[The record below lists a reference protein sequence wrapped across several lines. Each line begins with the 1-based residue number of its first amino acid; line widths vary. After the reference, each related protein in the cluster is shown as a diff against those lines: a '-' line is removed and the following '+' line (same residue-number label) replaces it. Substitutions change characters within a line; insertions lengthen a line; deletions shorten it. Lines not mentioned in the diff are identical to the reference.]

1 MGRATIMR
9 YLIEMGSGMV
19 MGDWEL
25 VIIGAG
31 AAGLTAGL
39 YGARSGLKTLIV
51 EEKMA
56 GGTTADAP
64 VIENY
69 PGFISINGQELVK
82 KMVEQCERF
91 GAEIRQLEKVEKLEL
106 DGGKKVVTNR
116 GVYEASA
123 VIIATGTHHRKLG
136 VPGEEKFSGRGVSY
150 CVVCDAPFFKDKR
163 VLVVGGGNSAAITAL
178 YLSEIASTVKLA
190 HRRGQLRAEEALTRE
205 LEKKENVEILWNTEV
220 KEIRGDTLVKE
231 AVLYNNK
238 TDETWNLEVD
248 GIFIQVGEAPN
259 SEFAEKA
266 GIRVDEAGYI
276 VVDTRQRTNKEGVYA
291 AGDVTNRPVKQI
303 GTAVGEGIIAATDAY
318 GYIRRPY
325 YYKK

>member
-1 MGRATIMR
+1 MR
-9 YLIEMGSGMV
+9 HLIEMGSGMV